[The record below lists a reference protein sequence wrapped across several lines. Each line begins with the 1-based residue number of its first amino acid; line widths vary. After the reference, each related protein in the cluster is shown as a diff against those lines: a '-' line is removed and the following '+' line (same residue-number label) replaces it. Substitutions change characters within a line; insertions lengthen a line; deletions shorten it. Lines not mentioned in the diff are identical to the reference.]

1 MRCTRRRAQGTGLAS
16 PARIATLLRH
26 FGGRFFRVAD
36 HVKAVDEN
44 CTQLYGV
51 VAKAAIVPIEI
62 WIAKYVATDLSDD
75 YQQALASILHTPIL
89 SVNVALHNW
98 RFLGKSGIS
107 VARLFYWRHR
117 TVASTMIGF
126 GFFANVRFHPDKP
139 IVPTFLCA
147 VSETWS
153 TPRRRGRQAGFVQH
167 VLRRFRATDPGA
179 DAAAV
184 WEERLRRASRYCR
197 HHSPSLRPCAAFR
210 AGILLWQEWQ
220 ASADFVLSKR
230 FQGIAFGHSELN
242 GTSQAWETAAREG
255 KHALTRVLELM

>member
-62 WIAKYVATDLSDD
+62 GCAKYVATDLSDD

-98 RFLGKSGIS
+98 RFLGQ
-107 VARLFYWRHR
+107 
-117 TVASTMIGF
+117 IGNF
-126 GFFANVRFHPDKP
+126 GGALVLLEAPDRC
-139 IVPTFLCA
+139 L
-147 VSETWS
+147 
-153 TPRRRGRQAGFVQH
+153 H
-167 VLRRFRATDPGA
+167 YD
-179 DAAAV
+179 
-184 WEERLRRASRYCR
+184 RLRFFRQCPVSSGQAYRADLFMCR
-197 HHSPSLRPCAAFR
+197 F
-210 AGILLWQEWQ
+210 
-220 ASADFVLSKR
+220 
-230 FQGIAFGHSELN
+230 
-242 GTSQAWETAAREG
+242 
-255 KHALTRVLELM
+255 